1 MSVLALVEVVKLI
14 GVVVT
19 GTGAGSCRRRR
30 TGRKM
35 TVVVE
40 VTTRG

>member
-1 MSVLALVEVVKLI
+1 MNLVNLVKVFLESMA
-14 GVVVT
+14 GVEN
-19 GTGAGSCRRRR
+19 RRTVENWR

>member
-14 GVVVT
+14 EVVVT
-19 GTGAGSCRRRR
+19 GTVAGSCRRMR

>member
-14 GVVVT
+14 EVVVT
-19 GTGAGSCRRRR
+19 GTGAGRGRRRR